1 MIRTGRIYDPPS
13 PNDGERLL
21 VPELFLDGGLAV
33 DFVDGVFIDVEGEG
47 PAVEEQVGFGRRQQ
61 VQGVLHR
68 NELAVE
74 DPAGGIIDEDQEHA
88 AGAPVLEPRVVASV
102 ELLQFAHTGAALP
115 PSAVLDLVFVGS
127 PKVCLDHATSESR
140 IG

>member
-1 MIRTGRIYDPPS
+1 MGLLEWSRR
-13 PNDGERLL
+13 ERE
-21 VPELFLDGGLAV
+21 VPEAVVSTVEARVVGGPEDL
-33 DFVDGVFIDVEGEG
+33 EGTEG
-47 PAVEEQVGFGRRQQ
+47 LVG
-61 VQGVLHR
+61 
-68 NELAVE
+68 
-74 DPAGGIIDEDQEHA
+74 P
-88 AGAPVLEPRVVASV
+88 GAPVLEPRVVASV